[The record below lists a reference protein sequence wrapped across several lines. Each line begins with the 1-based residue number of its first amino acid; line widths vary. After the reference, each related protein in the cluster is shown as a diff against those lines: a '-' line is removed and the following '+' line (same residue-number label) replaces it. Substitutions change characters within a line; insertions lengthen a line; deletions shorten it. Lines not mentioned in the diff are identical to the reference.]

1 MYKFPDGFLWG
12 TSTSGPQS
20 EGIEQGDG
28 KGMSNW
34 DYWFS
39 IAPEKFHHQV
49 GPDRTSTLKHSLL
62 LLRASLL
69 GKDLT

>member
-34 DYWFS
+34 DY
-39 IAPEKFHHQV
+39 
-49 GPDRTSTLKHSLL
+49 
-62 LLRASLL
+62 
-69 GKDLT
+69 